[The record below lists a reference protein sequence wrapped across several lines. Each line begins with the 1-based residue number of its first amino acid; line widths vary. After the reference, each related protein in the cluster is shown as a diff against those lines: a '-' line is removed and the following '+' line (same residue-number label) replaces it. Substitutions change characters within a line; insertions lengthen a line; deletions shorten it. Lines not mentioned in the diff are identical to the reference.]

1 MRALLKLCAA
11 LIAACALVR
20 GDAGVLIAS
29 GHDRPDSSILSL
41 AEMEIDVRIDNG
53 DARVNIRQIF
63 ANHTSLVSEG
73 TYGFAL
79 PIPALVSDFA
89 VWDDVTRIPGV
100 ILERRR
106 AGEVYNDLKWQTID
120 PGLLQVGE
128 GSTDEARRS
137 TEFRA
142 RIVPI
147 PPRGTKRFEIEY
159 YERIPVDNLTSQF
172 AIPLRPD
179 AYEAQ
184 QADRLRISFE
194 LRSQHALKDFQVV
207 GRLYPLQISE
217 RTEHLVRGSFT
228 ATNFKMDEDFA
239 VEYHLD
245 NRRTNTLEVITYR
258 NPVPASPSPVET
270 AARPTGP
277 EPGFFQAS
285 ALLTGSTPASVD
297 RSMPKVVIALFDASL
312 SMQWEKLDREF
323 QALEGLLH
331 ALKPADAFNVLLFNS
346 ETAAFAPAPV
356 TASPDA
362 VEKALGF
369 VRKSSLRGATNLEEA
384 LQAGLA
390 QVPKEQSESYLVLLS
405 DGGATRGT
413 LQNGRLA
420 AVYEAAWKRIPER
433 QRPRTFVLGI
443 GDDANLPLLRML
455 ASKDGIWEQVRST
468 EPIEFKLSAFL
479 SKLGRRPVEGLRL
492 AAEPKANVD
501 LIYPLEESWFGG
513 AMASWIGLYQKPSR
527 RAVFSAAG
535 FDQGLPIRM
544 RATARLPE
552 ESLDH
557 PGLPRTWA
565 KARVDALLARIERD
579 GEDRASVEE
588 IIRLARKY
596 KFVTPYTSFLAA
608 PRSLL
613 RPRVIRPG
621 DPVLRVKTDADIVS
635 VVALF
640 PFGLVKELRFLK
652 GEDIWQTRFLAP
664 ADMGDGSY
672 QVRLILRDRD
682 GRIYREAKTLVI
694 ASKPPVVR
702 VKLAKIRYQPGETI
716 ELRVSAS
723 RTTRTVMARLYG
735 AAPVR
740 LHWSPGAES
749 NTGAIIVPSFL
760 PAGKYSLTVTA
771 EDFAHNIGTQEVA
784 LEVAP

>member
-1 MRALLKLCAA
+1 M
-11 LIAACALVR
+11 AACTLAR

-29 GHDRPDSSILSL
+29 GHDRPDGNILSL

-53 DARVNIRQIF
+53 DARVGIRQIF
-63 ANHTSLVSEG
+63 ANHTALVSEG
-73 TYGFAL
+73 TYIFAL
-79 PIPALVSDFA
+79 PVRATVSDFA

-100 ILERRR
+100 IMERRR

-128 GSTDEARRS
+128 GGADEARRS

-147 PPRGTKRFEIEY
+147 APRGTKRLEIEY
-159 YERIPVDNLTSQF
+159 HERVPVENLMSQF

-184 QADRLRISFE
+184 QAGKLRISFE
-194 LRSQHALKDFQVV
+194 LRSQHALKDFQVT

-228 ATNFKMDEDFA
+228 AANFKMDQDFA

-245 NRRTNTLEVITYR
+245 NDRTNKLEVMTYR
-258 NPVPASPSPVET
+258 NPVAPSPSPVGT
-270 AARPTGP
+270 APRPAGP
-277 EPGFFQAS
+277 EPGFFEAS
-285 ALLTGSTPASVD
+285 ALLAGSTAISAGQ
-297 RSMPKVVIALFDASL
+297 STPKMVVALFDASL

-331 ALKPADAFNVLLFNS
+331 ALKPADAFNVLLFNT
-346 ETAAFAPAPV
+346 ETAAFSPAPV
-356 TASPDA
+356 PASPDA
-362 VEKALGF
+362 VEKALEF
-369 VRKSSLRGATNLEEA
+369 VRKSSLRGATNLDEA
-384 LQAGLA
+384 LKAGLA
-390 QVPKEQSESYLVLLS
+390 QFQKAQAESYLVLLT
-405 DGGATRGT
+405 DGGATRGI
-413 LQNGRLA
+413 LQNGKLA

-443 GDDANLPLLRML
+443 GDDANVPLLRML
-455 ASKDGIWEQVRST
+455 ASHDGIWEQVRTT
-468 EPIEFKLSAFL
+468 EPIDFKLGAFL
-479 SKLGRRPVEGLRL
+479 SKLGRRPVAGLQL
-492 AAEPKANVD
+492 AAEPRANFD
-501 LIYPLEESWFGG
+501 LVYPLEESWFGG
-513 AMASWIGLYQKPSR
+513 AMASWIGQYQKPVR

-535 FDQGLPIRM
+535 FDQGPPIRM
-544 RATARLPE
+544 RTAAGLPE
-552 ESLDH
+552 QNLEHAD
-557 PGLPRTWA
+557 LPRTWA
-565 KARVDALLARIERD
+565 KARVDALLAKIERE
-579 GEDRASVEE
+579 GEDRSSVDE

-640 PFGLVKELRFLK
+640 PFGLIKELRFLK
-652 GEDIWQTRFLAP
+652 LEDIWQTRFLAP
-664 ADMGDGSY
+664 PDMADGIY
-672 QVRLILRDRD
+672 QVRLVLRDR
-682 GRIYREAKTLVI
+682 GGHIYREAKTFVI

-702 VKLAKIRYQPGETI
+702 VKLAKARYRPGEAV

-723 RTTRTVMARLYG
+723 RTTRTVTARLYG
-735 AAPVR
+735 TAPVR
-740 LHWSPGAES
+740 LHWNSGAET
-749 NTGAIIVPSFL
+749 NTGEIVVPSFL
-760 PAGKYSLTVTA
+760 PAGKYNVTVTA

-784 LEVAP
+784 LEVLP